1 MAEQIDVLREGL
13 AGQYE
18 VDRAVGQGGMATV
31 YLGRDPQHD
40 RKVAIKV
47 LKPELAASI
56 GHDRFLREIKLA
68 SQLQHPNILGMYES
82 GDLAGLVWY
91 SMPFIEGESLRDRI
105 DKEKQLPIEDA
116 LKIVREAGEALG
128 YAHAHGVVHRDI
140 KPENILLM
148 NGHALVADF
157 GIAKAVEAAGG
168 EKLTET
174 GMAVGTPHYMSP
186 EQALGGAIDGR
197 SDQYALA
204 CVLYECLVG
213 QSPFDGPTPM
223 AILARHAME
232 QVPSM
237 QVVRAAIP
245 DAVEDVV
252 FRAMEK
258 TPADR
263 YPTMKEFCEALEDA
277 EADVHVA
284 RTAARRATQ
293 GNRVTGT
300 SRARTTGRVTTGTRR
315 ATTPIEVEARAP
327 AGRKKAMIGGAVAMA
342 LIAAGFGVW
351 KFKGAPAT
359 GEGAAPTAAESGLDP
374 THLAVLYF
382 KSPPGS
388 DSLSYLSEGL
398 TEALIQELTKVSS
411 LKVISSGGVSQFRQG
426 EVAPDSIGRALKVG
440 TLVQGR
446 LAQSGDKLRA
456 TVSLVN
462 AATGAEIGSTTIEKP
477 KEDIFALQDALADQ
491 VSRFLRERL
500 GQEVTIRQIRKGTTS
515 VPAWEAV
522 QRAQQ
527 EASGAEALSVQ
538 GDSVGAVRLLDR
550 ADSLLAV
557 AEKLDPK
564 WSTPATRRGWLA
576 YRRTRMAGT
585 FDKLFYDEWT
595 KKGLEHAQR
604 GLALAPTDADALE
617 ARGTL
622 KYWRYLMNLEPD
634 PATAARIRGEAEAD
648 FRASVASNPTQAGA
662 WTSLSHLLINKSETA
677 EGKLAAMRAYEAD
690 PYLKNANVT
699 LWRLYA
705 TSYDLEDPVESKH
718 WCTEGHERYPK
729 DPRFYE
735 CQIDL
740 FTFKGVKPD
749 IPKAWQLLEEE
760 MQLYPPPDRPLR
772 TRMGHMQLA
781 AVLARAGLTDSAHAV
796 IERARTDAGA
806 DPTRETVLLE
816 AVARALLGEKDEA
829 FRQLNTYIAANP
841 QGREDMVRDQT
852 WYFKELRSDPRWKTL
867 VGQ

>member
-1 MAEQIDVLREGL
+1 VAEQIDVLREGL

-18 VDRAVGQGGMATV
+18 VERAIGQGGMATV
-31 YLGRDPQHD
+31 YLARDVRHD

-68 SQLQHPNILGMYES
+68 SQLQHPNILGFYES
-82 GDLAGLVWY
+82 GEVNNLVY
-91 SMPFIEGESLRDRI
+91 YCMPFVEGESLRDRI
-105 DKEKQLPIEDA
+105 DKEKQLGIEDA
-116 LKIVREAGEALG
+116 VRIVREAGEALG
-128 YAHAHGVVHRDI
+128 YAHSHGIIHRDI

-186 EQALGGAIDGR
+186 EQALGGQIDGR
-197 SDQYALA
+197 SDQYSLA
-204 CVLYECLVG
+204 CVLYECLIG
-213 QSPFDGPTPM
+213 QTPFDGPSPM
-223 AILARHAME
+223 AVLARHAME

-237 QVVRAAIP
+237 QVVRNAIP
-245 DAVEDVV
+245 DTVEDIV

-263 YPTMKEFCEALEDA
+263 YASMKEFSEALEDA
-277 EADVHVA
+277 EADVHVQ
-284 RTAARRATQ
+284 RTAARRASTASHRTP
-293 GNRVTGT
+293 GGA
-300 SRARTTGRVTTGTRR
+300 RATGRVTASTRR
-315 ATTPIEVEARAP
+315 ATTPIEIEARAP
-327 AGRKKAMIGGAVAMA
+327 GGRKKALVGGAVALA
-342 LIAAGFGVW
+342 LVAAGLGFW
-351 KFKGAPAT
+351 KFKGT
-359 GEGAAPTAAESGLDP
+359 GGTGAATTADAGLDA

-388 DSLSYLSEGL
+388 DSLTYLSEGL

-411 LKVISSGGVSQFRQG
+411 LKVISSGGVSQFRTGQ
-426 EVAPDSIGRALKVG
+426 ATPDSIGRTLKVG

-462 AATGAEIGSTTIEKP
+462 ASTGAEIGSTTIERP
-477 KEDIFALQDALADQ
+477 KEDIFALQDALAAE

-500 GQEVTIRQIRKGTTS
+500 GQEVTLRQTRKGTSS
-515 VPAWEAV
+515 VPAWETV
-522 QRAQQ
+522 LRAQQ
-527 EASGAEALSVQ
+527 EASGAEALAAE

-550 ADSLLAV
+550 ADSLLAA

-564 WSTPATRRGWLA
+564 WATPAWRRGTLA
-576 YRRTRMAGT
+576 YRRTRLTGS

-595 KKGLEHAQR
+595 KR
-604 GLALAPTDADALE
+604 GLAHAERAVALGPTDADALDV
-617 ARGTL
+617 RGNL
-622 KYWRYLMNLEPD
+622 KYWRYLLNLVPD
-634 PATAARIRGEAEAD
+634 PAAAAKLRAEAEAD
-648 FRASVASNPTQAGA
+648 FRASVANNPTQASA
-662 WTSLSHLLINKSETA
+662 WTALSHLLINKSETSEA
-677 EGKLAAMRAYEAD
+677 KLAAMRAYEAD

-699 LWRLYA
+699 LWRLFA

-718 WCTEGHERYPK
+718 WCEEGHARYPK

-749 IPKAWQLLEEE
+749 VPKAWQLLAEE
-760 MQLYPPPDRPLR
+760 MELYSPAERPLR
-772 TRMGHMQLA
+772 TRMGQMQLA
-781 AVLARAGLTDSAHAV
+781 AVLARAGLVDSAHAV
-796 IERARTDAGA
+796 IERARTDAAA

-816 AVARALLGEKDEA
+816 AVARAILGEKDEA
-829 FRQLNTYIAANP
+829 FRQLTTLIAANP
-841 QGREDMVRDQT
+841 QGREDMAHDQT
-852 WYFKELRSDPRWKTL
+852 WYFRELRSDPRWKTL